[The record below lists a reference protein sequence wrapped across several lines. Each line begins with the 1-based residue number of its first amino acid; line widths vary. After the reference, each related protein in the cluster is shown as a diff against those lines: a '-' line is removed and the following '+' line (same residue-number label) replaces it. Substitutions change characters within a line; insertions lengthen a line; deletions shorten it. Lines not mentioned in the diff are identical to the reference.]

1 MLQRK
6 AHKNIKI
13 LLKKKKSKNINI
25 HTMYIIILL
34 KQKKTKGMNIC
45 LKNIETFPKKKK
57 AKRINMLANDIE
69 IFFKNFNLLCE
80 YKNYF
85 HSEKLQSFSGKHE
98 RVSQELGK
106 QIKLVLCLK
115 IQDIFGA
122 QKYNKFF
129 LAKIF

>member
-1 MLQRK
+1 
-6 AHKNIKI
+6 
-13 LLKKKKSKNINI
+13 
-25 HTMYIIILL
+25 
-34 KQKKTKGMNIC
+34 MNIC

-57 AKRINMLANDIE
+57 AKRINMFANDIE
-69 IFFKNFNLLCE
+69 FFFKNFNVLCE

-85 HSEKLQSFSGKHE
+85 RSESLQSFSGKHE

-122 QKYNKFF
+122 QKYKKF
-129 LAKIF
+129 L